1 MPRVD
6 DTEGSGGMRVNTNL
20 AALNTHRVLGR
31 NDQAAQRSLERLS
44 SGLRITRAADDA
56 AGLGISEGLRSQVG
70 GMRQAMRNA
79 SEGIDLVRTA
89 EGALGE
95 TASLLRRMRDLTVQ
109 AANDGAVN
117 DQARGAIQQEI
128 GQLAAEISRI
138 ATTTRFNGRP
148 LLDGTYRDTFQVGA
162 DVGDTILLVIG
173 GPDDAMD
180 AGGLGLDRVDVTR
193 TDAGPGATATVTPAI
208 SDAEGVPTSG
218 RASLAGDFITPGL
231 LEANYRGLTGTI
243 SYNGRSF
250 DLAGIDFTGDVT
262 AQDHIDTINFA
273 ARAALGTVGMPVA
286 ATSLE
291 LVFTGDN
298 PGPGSTI
305 ADGQRLSMRYSPPVG
320 TDRAIRRIDAAIA
333 EISSVRAN
341 LGAIENRLEHTVAR
355 LGVSAE
361 NTSSGLSRIRD
372 TDMAAEMTALVRHQ
386 VLSQAATAML
396 ASANQRPQGVLRLL
410 N

>member
-1 MPRVD
+1 M
-6 DTEGSGGMRVNTNL
+6 
-20 AALNTHRVLGR
+20 
-31 NDQAAQRSLERLS
+31 
-44 SGLRITRAADDA
+44 
-56 AGLGISEGLRSQVG
+56 
-70 GMRQAMRNA
+70 
-79 SEGIDLVRTA
+79 
-89 EGALGE
+89 
-95 TASLLRRMRDLTVQ
+95 
-109 AANDGAVN
+109 
-117 DQARGAIQQEI
+117 
-128 GQLAAEISRI
+128 
-138 ATTTRFNGRP
+138 
-148 LLDGTYRDTFQVGA
+148 
-162 DVGDTILLVIG
+162 
-173 GPDDAMD
+173 
-180 AGGLGLDRVDVTR
+180 DRVDVTG
-193 TDAGPGATATVTPAI
+193 TGAGPGVTATVTPAI

-218 RASLAGDFITPGL
+218 RASLAGDFITAGS

-243 SYNGRSF
+243 SYNGRTF

-273 ARAALGTVGMPVA
+273 ARAALATTGMPVV

-298 PGPGSTI
+298 PGAGSTV
-305 ADGQRLSMRYSPPVG
+305 ADGQRLSMRYSAPVG

-333 EISSVRAN
+333 QVSSVRAN

-361 NTSSGLSRIRD
+361 NTQSSRSRIQD
-372 TDMAAEMTALVRHQ
+372 SDMAAEMTALVRHQ

>member
-1 MPRVD
+1 M
-6 DTEGSGGMRVNTNL
+6 
-20 AALNTHRVLGR
+20 
-31 NDQAAQRSLERLS
+31 
-44 SGLRITRAADDA
+44 
-56 AGLGISEGLRSQVG
+56 
-70 GMRQAMRNA
+70 
-79 SEGIDLVRTA
+79 
-89 EGALGE
+89 
-95 TASLLRRMRDLTVQ
+95 
-109 AANDGAVN
+109 
-117 DQARGAIQQEI
+117 
-128 GQLAAEISRI
+128 
-138 ATTTRFNGRP
+138 
-148 LLDGTYRDTFQVGA
+148 
-162 DVGDTILLVIG
+162 
-173 GPDDAMD
+173 
-180 AGGLGLDRVDVTR
+180 
-193 TDAGPGATATVTPAI
+193 
-208 SDAEGVPTSG
+208 PTSG
-218 RASLAGDFITPGL
+218 RASLAGDFITAGS

-243 SYNGRSF
+243 SYNGRTFSYNGRTF

-273 ARAALGTVGMPVA
+273 ARAALATTGMPVV

-298 PGPGSTI
+298 PGAGSTV

-333 EISSVRAN
+333 QVSSVRAN

-361 NTSSGLSRIRD
+361 NTQSSRSRIQD
-372 TDMAAEMTALVRHQ
+372 SDMAAEMTALVRHQ

>member
-1 MPRVD
+1 MRVD
-6 DTEGSGGMRVNTNL
+6 TNL
-20 AALNTHRVLGR
+20 AALNTRRVLVR
-31 NDQAAQRSLERLS
+31 HDQATERSLERLS
-44 SGLRITRAADDA
+44 SGLRINRAADDA

-70 GMRQAMRNA
+70 GMRQAVRNA
-79 SEGIDLVRTA
+79 REGIDLVRTA

-109 AANDGAVN
+109 AANDGAL
-117 DQARGAIQQEI
+117 DDSAKGAIQAEI
-128 GQLAAEISRI
+128 GQLSAEVTRI
-138 ATTTRFNGRP
+138 ATTTAFNGRP

-162 DVGDTILLVIG
+162 DVGETILLVIG
-173 GPDDAMD
+173 GPEDAMD
-180 AGGLGLDRVDVTR
+180 AGGLGVDRVDVTR
-193 TDAGPGATATVTPAI
+193 TGAGPGATATVTPAI

-218 RASLAGDFITPGL
+218 RASLAGDFITPGS

-262 AQDHIDTINFA
+262 AQDHIDTINVA
-273 ARAALGTVGMPVA
+273 ARAALGTVGMPVV

-298 PGPGSTI
+298 PGPGSTV
-305 ADGQRLSMRYSPPVG
+305 ADGQRLSMRYAPPVG
-320 TDRAIRRIDAAIA
+320 TERAIRRIDAAIA
-333 EISSVRAN
+333 EVSSVRAN

-355 LGVSAE
+355 LGVAAE
-361 NTSSGLSRIRD
+361 NTSSSLSRIRD
-372 TDMAAEMTALVRHQ
+372 SDVAAEMTALVRHQ